1 LHPLPENRR
10 EGWFLRVIPPI
21 LAVASGGLGIAS
33 VAAQLREDLGDVLD
47 SEGLV
52 VDRLRV
58 EVARPVT
65 NRPVVVGLAE
75 YLLVALW
82 PYHD

>member
-1 LHPLPENRR
+1 MR
-10 EGWFLRVIPPI
+10 
-21 LAVASGGLGIAS
+21 
-33 VAAQLREDLGDVLD
+33 QDLGDVLD

-52 VDRLRV
+52 VCRL

-75 YLLVALW
+75 YLLVALAI
-82 PYHD
+82 PRLE